1 MKTRLKRPLKWKA
14 VLAVAL
20 LLGACGSLERS
31 NPVDPGAVD
40 SGVHRDSE
48 ESSRQTLSLVVP
60 LPKPL
65 VSVVDSLVAVLSGP
79 GMTSIV
85 KQLDH
90 SPVGPATLTMGAV
103 SPGTELILKI
113 EGYDHDGR
121 LILEGERRN
130 ITITAGGTTIITINL
145 NLLEGVNDPT
155 AEPDSEPEPEPEG

>member
-1 MKTRLKRPLKWKA
+1 MKTRLKHPLKWKA
-14 VLAVAL
+14 ALAVAF

-40 SGVHRDSE
+40 SGVSVGSE
-48 ESSRQTLSLVVP
+48 ESNGQSLSLVVP

-85 KQLDH
+85 KRLDF
-90 SPVGPATLTMGAV
+90 SPLGPATLTMGAV
-103 SPGTELILKI
+103 SPGTERVLKI
-113 EGYDHDGR
+113 AGYDHGGH

-130 ITITAGGTTIITINL
+130 ITITAGGTTRVTINL
-145 NLLEGVNDPT
+145 SLLEGVNDPT
-155 AEPDSEPEPEPEG
+155 AEPDSEPAPEG